1 MFNWERLVTM
11 LNNKYNPNLMS
22 KSIEKM
28 TFEEAMSELE
38 TLLKKIDTGQENLA
52 DAVSSFERGV
62 VLKNHC
68 EKMLKEAKLK
78 IEKVTLTAENKVE
91 FSEIEL

>member
-1 MFNWERLVTM
+1 MT
-11 LNNKYNPNLMS
+11 

-28 TFEEAMSELE
+28 SFEEALAELE
-38 TLLKKIDTGQENLA
+38 EIVNKIDTGQESLA

-62 VLKNHC
+62 ALKNQY

-78 IEKVTLTAENKVE
+78 IEKITITAENKIEFTEVE
-91 FSEIEL
+91 V

>member
-1 MFNWERLVTM
+1 MT
-11 LNNKYNPNLMS
+11 

-28 TFEEAMSELE
+28 SFEEALAELE
-38 TLLKKIDTGQENLA
+38 EIVNKIDTGQESLA

-62 VLKNHC
+62 ALKNHC

-78 IEKVTLTAENKVE
+78 IEKVTITAENKIEFTEVE
-91 FSEIEL
+91 V

>member
-1 MFNWERLVTM
+1 MT
-11 LNNKYNPNLMS
+11 

-28 TFEEAMSELE
+28 SFEEALAELE
-38 TLLKKIDTGQENLA
+38 EIVNKIDTGQESLA

-62 VLKNHC
+62 ALKNHC

-78 IEKVTLTAENKVE
+78 IEKITITAENKIEFTEVE
-91 FSEIEL
+91 V

>member
-1 MFNWERLVTM
+1 MT
-11 LNNKYNPNLMS
+11 

-28 TFEEAMSELE
+28 SFEEALAELE
-38 TLLKKIDTGQENLA
+38 EIVNKIDTGQESLA

-62 VLKNHC
+62 ALKNHC

-78 IEKVTLTAENKVE
+78 IEKITITAENKIE
-91 FSEIEL
+91 FTEFEV

>member
-1 MFNWERLVTM
+1 MT
-11 LNNKYNPNLMS
+11 

-28 TFEEAMSELE
+28 SFEEALAELE
-38 TLLKKIDTGQENLA
+38 EVVNKIDTGQESLA

-62 VLKNHC
+62 ALKNHC

-78 IEKVTLTAENKVE
+78 IEKITITAENKIEFTEVE
-91 FSEIEL
+91 V

>member
-1 MFNWERLVTM
+1 MT
-11 LNNKYNPNLMS
+11 

-28 TFEEAMSELE
+28 SFEEALAELE
-38 TLLKKIDTGQENLA
+38 EIVNKIDTGQESLA

-62 VLKNHC
+62 ALKNHC

-78 IEKVTLTAENKVE
+78 IEKITLTAENKIEFTEVE
-91 FSEIEL
+91 V

>member
-1 MFNWERLVTM
+1 MT
-11 LNNKYNPNLMS
+11 

-28 TFEEAMSELE
+28 SFEEALAGLE
-38 TLLKKIDTGQENLA
+38 EIVNKIDTGQESLA

-62 VLKNHC
+62 ALKNHC

-78 IEKVTLTAENKVE
+78 IEKITVTAENKIEFTEVE
-91 FSEIEL
+91 V

>member
-1 MFNWERLVTM
+1 MT
-11 LNNKYNPNLMS
+11 

-28 TFEEAMSELE
+28 SCEEALAELE
-38 TLLKKIDTGQENLA
+38 EIVNKIDTGQESLA

-62 VLKNHC
+62 ALKNHC

-78 IEKVTLTAENKVE
+78 IEKITVTPENKIEFTEVE
-91 FSEIEL
+91 V